1 MTAEAED
8 DLWGASVAESNQDGL
23 RGGAAAPDGHGG
35 PHERD
40 VVGDETDEAQGT
52 AVS

>member
-1 MTAEAED
+1 MTEHNED
-8 DLWGASVAESNQDGL
+8 DVWGASVAEGNQDGL

-40 VVGDETDEAQGT
+40 VVGDETDEAPGT
-52 AVS
+52 TVS